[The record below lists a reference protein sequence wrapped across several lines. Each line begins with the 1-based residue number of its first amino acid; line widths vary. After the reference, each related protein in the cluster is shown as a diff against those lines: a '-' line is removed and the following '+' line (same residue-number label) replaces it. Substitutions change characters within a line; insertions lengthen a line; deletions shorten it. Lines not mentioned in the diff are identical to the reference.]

1 MTNLLT
7 LKGKQMR
14 LVDLTNELQNII
26 GYDIL
31 DHIPES
37 ELIENSSAS
46 VTINDQEYN
55 VIFEIIEVDNYNL
68 LNSNLEILEIEYI

>member
-14 LVDLTNELQNII
+14 LIDLTNELQNII

>member
-14 LVDLTNELQNII
+14 LIDLTNELQNII

-55 VIFEIIEVDNYNL
+55 VIFEIIEADNDNL

>member
-14 LVDLTNELQNII
+14 LIDLTNELQNII

-55 VIFEIIEVDNYNL
+55 VIFEIIEADNDNL
-68 LNSNLEILEIEYI
+68 LNSDLEILEIEYI